1 MNNRRVLITGLGVVS
16 SIGIGKEKFWLG
28 LLQGQSGIGP
38 IRSFDASAY
47 SCQVAGEITEFQP
60 QDYMPP
66 LEIPKLSRAS
76 QFAVAAAKLA
86 IEDAHLDLSIR
97 EQCRIGTVIGTGMGG
112 ADIYEEQMRRLITSN
127 NPRRVHPWA
136 VPLTMTNAAAAEIA
150 ILHGLKGP
158 NMTLSTACSSGSHAI
173 GYGFDLIQMGKAD
186 LVIAGATE
194 ACIVPGVMAG
204 FCSLRALSVRNCAPE
219 RASRPFD
226 KARDGFVMGEGA
238 AVLVLEALDSAQERG
253 SEVYAE
259 MLGYGAACE
268 AGHVVHPEKT
278 GREQA
283 RVMELALREA
293 RLAPEEV
300 DYINTH
306 GTSTVVNDLIETRAI
321 KKLFGAHAYRLA
333 LHSTKSMIGH
343 TIGAA
348 GAIEAVVCA
357 LTVKTN
363 IIHPT
368 INYEDADPECDLDY
382 TPNQARER
390 KVKIA
395 LSNSFGFGSNN
406 SCLVMKAFG

>member
-16 SIGIGKEKFWLG
+16 SIGIGKEKFWSG
-28 LLQGQSGIGP
+28 LLQGRSGVGP
-38 IRSFDASAY
+38 IRTFDASAY

-60 QDYMPP
+60 QDHMPAS
-66 LEIPKLSRAS
+66 EVGKLSRAS

-86 IEDAHLDLSIR
+86 IEDANLDLSTR
-97 EQCRIGTVIGTGMGG
+97 EKCRIGTVIGTGLGG
-112 ADIYEEQMRRLITSN
+112 ADVYENQMRRLIETG

-173 GYGFDLIQMGKAD
+173 GYAFDLIQMGKAD
-186 LVIAGATE
+186 LVIAGGTE
-194 ACIVPGVMAG
+194 ACIVPGVVAG

-219 RASRPFD
+219 CASRPFD

-238 AVLVLEALDSAQERG
+238 AALVLETLESAQKRG

-259 MLGYGAACE
+259 LLGYGSSCE

-278 GREQA
+278 GSEQA

-293 RLAPEEV
+293 RVAPEQV
-300 DYINTH
+300 NYINTH
-306 GTSTVVNDLIETRAI
+306 GTSTVVNDLVETRAI
-321 KKLFGAHAYRLA
+321 KKLFGQHAYRLA

-348 GAIEAVVCA
+348 GAIEGVVSA

-368 INYEDADPECDLDY
+368 INYEEADPDCDLDY
-382 TPNQARER
+382 TPNEARER
-390 KVKIA
+390 KVAIA

-406 SCLVMKAFG
+406 CCLVMKAFG